1 MQDMGFMRTLLI
13 SVALLCFSSIAAAQD
28 SAADLARQA
37 TDPTASLMAFN
48 FIADYTGD
56 YNGPNGGQDDDSF
69 DLSFRPAIPF
79 TAFGRKNILRLTV
92 PFRVAGRGTEGV
104 GTVSIFDVM
113 LYDRSWG
120 RFAIGGVA
128 ALSQEGAADDTFAI
142 GPAAGVVY
150 QYSKKLN
157 VGVFNQNVFAGDTAI
172 SQLQPIIAYQLG
184 NSWSLSA
191 GDLQWAYD
199 FKRSRWASFPL
210 GFQLGKLASKQCV
223 MRSIHS
229 TTWWIMMAAKVGP
242 FLSHSR
248 YLFQGVS
255 KNHV

>member
-210 GFQLGKLASKQCV
+210 GFQLGKVSRIGKQAV
-223 MRSIHS
+223 RYAINPQYNLVDYDGSEGWSIS
-229 TTWWIMMAAKVGP
+229 FTFALLVPG
-242 FLSHSR
+242 S
-248 YLFQGVS
+248 
-255 KNHV
+255 